1 MPYFEIIDVF
11 TKYNDYIK
19 EKNEAEKNRSEE
31 YNTKITKMK
40 RNMPSQQMPKM
51 PDIPQMQMPQIPKMP
66 DIPQNFDIP
75 KFPGT

>member
-1 MPYFEIIDVF
+1 MPYFEIIDIF

-19 EKNEAEKNRSEE
+19 EKNEAEKNRSDE

-40 RNMPSQQMPKM
+40 RSIPSQQMPQMPKM
-51 PDIPQMQMPQIPKMP
+51 PDIPQIQTPKMP
-66 DIPQNFDIP
+66 DIPMNFDIP